1 MKHIKYLT
9 ALMVLLLSISA
20 FAGLFGPSN
29 YWECILEEMPGVK
42 NDIAAIEVIRKCRKE
57 FPTTAKVKKKSPII
71 GIKTAGECVL
81 EYAKDVSSPGG
92 AKWIR
97 AACYRLYP
105 RE

>member
-9 ALMVLLLSISA
+9 ALVVLLLPISA

-42 NDIAAIEVIRKCRKE
+42 NDPSAIEVIRKCRKE
-57 FPTTAKVKKKSPII
+57 FPTTSEVEKKSPII
-71 GIKTAGECVL
+71 GIKTSGECVL
-81 EYAKDVSSPGG
+81 EYAKDVSSPRG
-92 AKWIR
+92 AKLIR